1 MSETAIKS
9 NEREAARLYERG
21 VAAARGGQR
30 RVAAGL
36 LSRAVQLNPRH
47 ELAWLWL
54 SGVLDDHDAIA
65 FCLRSVLA
73 ANPNNERA
81 RQGLEWLEQQGK
93 IAAQPMPAPIVSV
106 PTAGEET
113 PESHAE
119 QRDRES
125 WWVRWRRERRD
136 MSRAR
141 LVFWS
146 VPILLLLLTLGLN
159 LALRDAVGRNT
170 VLVQEAAQA
179 PAAPPRA
186 PMRPAILAAE
196 LAGSADAQALAYLS
210 ALDTPRAG
218 LRDAVEAYRS
228 STSQPGGS
236 SVGHAAAARKLRAE
250 VDATYEI
257 IEGLDVPAELTQA
270 HNSYLA
276 GLEIERQALDDML
289 EFYNSF
295 SVRYANRA
303 TLRMVD
309 AERQLDHARA
319 LWGARQSAAAGHLL
333 APQAAR

>member
-1 MSETAIKS
+1 MTETAIKS
-9 NEREAARLYERG
+9 NEREAAQLYHRG

-54 SGVLDDHDAIA
+54 SGVLDAPEEIA
-65 FCLRSVLA
+65 FCLRAVLA
-73 ANPNNERA
+73 VNPHNERA
-81 RQGLEWLEQQGK
+81 SQGLAWLEQQGK
-93 IAAQPMPAPIVSV
+93 IAPRPTPV
-106 PTAGEET
+106 PTLPAAPADE
-113 PESHAE
+113 HDDHQAA

-125 WWVRWRRERRD
+125 WWVRWRHERRE

-141 LVFWS
+141 LVFWT

-170 VLVQEAAQA
+170 VLAQEAAQPPTPAPRAAAA
-179 PAAPPRA
+179 PAMLQPE
-186 PMRPAILAAE
+186 LAA
-196 LAGSADAQALAYLS
+196 AGDAQTFAYLS
-210 ALDTPRAG
+210 ALDAPRAR
-218 LRDAVEAYRS
+218 LREAVERYRA

-236 SVGHAAAARKLRAE
+236 SVGHAAAARDLRATI
-250 VDATYEI
+250 DSTYATI
-257 IEGLDVPAELTQA
+257 AALTPPPAMAQA
-270 HNSYLA
+270 HNAYLA

-295 SVRYANRA
+295 SVQYANRA

-309 AERQLDHARA
+309 ADRQLGRARTLFEA
-319 LWGARQSAAAGHLL
+319 GRSAAAAQPPG
-333 APQAAR
+333 QQSVR